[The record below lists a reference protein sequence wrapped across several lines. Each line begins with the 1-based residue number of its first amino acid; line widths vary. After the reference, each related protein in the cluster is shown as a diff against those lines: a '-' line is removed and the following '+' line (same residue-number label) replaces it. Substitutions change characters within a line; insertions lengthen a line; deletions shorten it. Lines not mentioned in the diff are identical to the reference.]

1 MNNTRF
7 YLLSAMAL
15 ALSHW
20 GTAAMAS
27 AAPSSSGLDEIP
39 DEELATMRGRYTIN
53 DTTVAWFGVK
63 MISTWKTPSEQL
75 LQSILTLNMDFT
87 QSTPKITFQPS
98 VTITSANAPLPL
110 PAVNTISRSVTGA
123 GLANV
128 NGVVQ
133 STQVAGD
140 GNLASNVTSLTV
152 HDGGSAPSTNTTS
165 SVASP
170 VDSNA
175 ATSGIASVISSG
187 ASAVASFDG
196 QNASV
201 LLTIDGQG
209 AVSQWIHNG
218 SLGQSVQL
226 TADNQVVS
234 NSMEIELIR
243 QATSINTQLSQN
255 VAQAIN
261 LARTMGRVY

>member
-20 GTAAMAS
+20 GAPAMAS
-27 AAPSSSGLDEIP
+27 EARSSSGLDEIP
-39 DEELATMRGRYTIN
+39 NEELATMRGRYTISDN
-53 DTTVAWFGVK
+53 TVAWFGVK

-75 LQSILTLNMDFT
+75 LQSTLALNMDFT
-87 QSTPKITFQPS
+87 HGTPKITFQPS
-98 VTITSANAPLPL
+98 VTITSANAQMPL
-110 PAVNTISRSVTGA
+110 PAPNAPSRSVTGA

-128 NGVVQ
+128 SGVVQ

-140 GNLASNVTSLTV
+140 GNVASNVTSLAV
-152 HDGGSAPSTNTTS
+152 HDGGSAPS
-165 SVASP
+165 APPSP
-170 VDSNA
+170 GSND
-175 ATSGIASVISSG
+175 ATSGIASVTSNG

-196 QNASV
+196 KNAGV

-226 TADNQVVS
+226 TADNQAVS
-234 NSMEIELIR
+234 NSMQIELIR
-243 QATSINTQLSQN
+243 QATSINSQLSQN

-261 LARTMGRVY
+261 LARTMGRIY